1 MQLPV
6 VQERLA
12 KVGTEP
18 MPMSVDQFGKYF
30 REDVLATAKLMQRVG
45 DQARRVTAA
54 VRRMPRK
61 AADFSGGNMRPNKYL
76 ERNLDPV

>member
-12 KVGTEP
+12 KVGSEP
-18 MPMSVDQFGKYF
+18 MTMRADDFGKYF

-45 DQARRVTAA
+45 VEQV
-54 VRRMPRK
+54 
-61 AADFSGGNMRPNKYL
+61 
-76 ERNLDPV
+76 E